1 MDHLPRLP
9 DMPYHRDYLAAS
21 NIEAG
26 QFFHTLI
33 LRGFV
38 VGAAAAVVF
47 YVGRSMINDL
57 LEEVAAGLV

>member
-1 MDHLPRLP
+1 
-9 DMPYHRDYLAAS
+9 MPYHRDYLAAS

-33 LRGFV
+33 VRGFV
-38 VGAAAAVVF
+38 VGVAAAVVY
-47 YVGRSMINDL
+47 YVGRSMINDM